1 MLNTLQQLQSI
12 RFSFT
17 SPILHRRL
25 YHSAQRLPDIHTNT
39 RLLKYNPLSRLS
51 MKRKMS
57 QFATDTTS
65 LEVTPEEEELF
76 DTLRRVIKEEN
87 LGTEIR

>member
-1 MLNTLQQLQSI
+1 
-12 RFSFT
+12 
-17 SPILHRRL
+17 
-25 YHSAQRLPDIHTNT
+25 
-39 RLLKYNPLSRLS
+39 